1 MKIEKVHSD
10 SRGSIYSITGEP
22 IKLEEYSLLETKA
35 NIMRGGCLHKKHSET
50 IVVLEGEISYFY
62 RLPNEVEINEIS
74 MRAGDS
80 YTIPPNSPHYML
92 SLTDSIVMEFGADID
107 EKKVK
112 HDEFRKVVM
121 EHNQSVQS

>member
-74 MRAGDS
+74 MK
-80 YTIPPNSPHYML
+80 IL
-92 SLTDSIVMEFGADID
+92 
-107 EKKVK
+107 K
-112 HDEFRKVVM
+112 
-121 EHNQSVQS
+121 